1 MAHGRSFAEVE
12 AMTMAEVGLIYDYW
26 KDYPPDNEILSAV
39 HGVGIFGK
47 DASSDD
53 APVATV
59 DPKTLEELRQSLAR
73 NAHLLAR

>member
-1 MAHGRSFAEVE
+1 
-12 AMTMAEVGLIYDYW
+12 MTMAEVDLVYDYW
-26 KDYPPDNEILSAV
+26 RDYPPENEIAAAV
-39 HGVGIFGK
+39 HGVGVFNK
-47 DASSDD
+47 DAPSDD